1 MASFC
6 PHTPQSSAALQQPPR
21 VSPYSRCW
29 WITPGSSSVT
39 FCWSHSPVGKAASA
53 FGGLS
58 RFSLQNFPSIA
69 CCCHLGQ
76 RWHQKRVRR
85 RSLAQVCVGFK
96 PLGCSGGSLRSA
108 ERHMK
113 KQLISALNE
122 LCFSPFL
129 LLFLRYCSILRIGWF
144 PEEHKDTAL
153 TEKLLRKFRASEIR
167 GWEKKPFCRLN

>member
-113 KQLISALNE
+113 KQFISALNE

-129 LLFLRYCSILRIGWF
+129 LLLLFILARPRSPCHGQPSPFQRRVW
-144 PEEHKDTAL
+144 EVLTARTAMGTAL
-153 TEKLLRKFRASEIR
+153 AF
-167 GWEKKPFCRLN
+167 